1 MALVELSLSPLTA
14 HVRTARLVVVAV
26 ARRAGLDADQVDELR
41 FAVGEACSRAVG
53 LHAAYAPSEPVV
65 LTVDNLRGTLV
76 VTVTDRGPEAG
87 PALGDLTPGLLE
99 LELVE
104 GAAEVIDPDVALAVL
119 TGLVDDLEIAASGSG
134 TTVTMRWAL
143 PLTASAD
150 LRALI
155 A

>member
-1 MALVELSLSPLTA
+1 MALVELSLTPLAA

-53 LHAAYAPSEPVV
+53 LHTAYAPGEPVV
-65 LTVDNLRGTLV
+65 ITVDDLRGTLV
-76 VTVTDRGPEAG
+76 VTVADRGPEAG

-99 LELVE
+99 LELAE
-104 GAAEVIDPDVALAVL
+104 GAAEVVDPDVALAVL
-119 TGLVDDLEIAASGSG
+119 TGLVDDLEITASGSG
-134 TTVTMRWAL
+134 TTVTMRWPL
-143 PLTASAD
+143 PLTANAD